1 MGAILLEF
9 DNTLSMSD
17 ITMPI
22 VSSSKSEAGDSYNDV
37 NATEKAQTAV
47 FGIQVPLI
55 MINHTVIDFDAVKYF
70 SLKSVGRLPE
80 LTITVEDRYEMINTL
95 DKIGQDN
102 EVRIQILPRFDNAYK
117 KINLTFYITN
127 VRVNGTQIQLSG
139 TYKLPKLLS
148 SEFKS
153 YGNVTTYELFKTIAT
168 ESSLGFATNIPESN
182 DSRYVYCNYK
192 TLLNLMEDEIQYSAA
207 PETILDW
214 WIDLWNNINLA
225 DIKERYES
233 VDADDDMKIWVANQ
247 IHEVTVENETLAF
260 ETTATINDYPGFGTS
275 ELFVKKYATH
285 VSPGVQIA
293 SGSDKLYSVHTE
305 DDNDTLEYLV
315 QDGDIK
321 NDIFTKFEYVGEN
334 IGEYNYMLSKSL
346 RPGFFQKM
354 NSENVIVTL
363 QSPLLGLM
371 RGHKVNFIHY
381 INNDIIENRLNK
393 FEKEGLID
401 RNVESNINLS
411 KYELNT
417 DVDKDTVDG
426 KFVIDRTV
434 SAQYLITGI
443 NIIYADSKWEYIL
456 TLTRPAIDKANI
468 INE

>member
-9 DNTLSMSD
+9 DNTLELSD
-17 ITMPI
+17 ITMPV
-22 VSSSKSEAGDSYNDV
+22 VSSSKGEAGDGYVDV
-37 NATEKAQTAV
+37 NATDKAQTSV

-55 MINHTVIDFDAVKYF
+55 MINNTVIDFDAVKYF

-80 LTITVEDRYEMINTL
+80 LMITVEDRYEMINTL

-117 KINLTFYITN
+117 KVNLTFYITN

-153 YGNVTTYELFKTIAT
+153 YGSTTTYNLFKTIAA
-168 ESSLGFATNIPESN
+168 ESSLGFATNIAESN
-182 DSRYVYCNYK
+182 DARYVYCNNK

-225 DIKERYES
+225 DVKERYES
-233 VDADDDMKIWVANQ
+233 VDSDEDMKIWVANQ
-247 IHEVTVENETLAF
+247 IHEVTVDNETLAF
-260 ETTATINDYPGFGTS
+260 ETTATVNDYPGFGTS
-275 ELFVKKYATH
+275 ELFVKKYTTH
-285 VSPGVQIA
+285 VSPGGQL
-293 SGSDKLYSVHTE
+293 SNGSDKVYSIYTE
-305 DDNDTLEYLV
+305 ENKDTLEYLV

-354 NSENVIVTL
+354 NSENVVITL

-381 INNDIIENRLNK
+381 INNDAIENRLNK
-393 FEKEGLID
+393 LEKEGLIN
-401 RNVESNINLS
+401 RSVESNINLS
-411 KYELNT
+411 NYELNQ
-417 DVDKDTVDG
+417 DVDKETVDG
-426 KFVIDRTV
+426 KFILDKTV
-434 SAQYLITGI
+434 SAQYLITGV
-443 NIIYADSKWEYIL
+443 NIIYNDSNWEYVL
-456 TLTRPAIDKANI
+456 TLARPAKDKPNI